1 MTNSLISNKP
11 SELHFQQQINSKGF
25 TNEHIQDK
33 SASDLEVAVRELL
46 QNSLDAGANR
56 ISMRIVDIPVYD
68 IPGIEEYR
76 AAFASACEVRESSL
90 ETSVVEKRIAEQ
102 IDGILEGE
110 IVRVLLCV
118 DNGSGITAE
127 DMKAVLWSG
136 NTTKAKD
143 GGASGSFGVG
153 HCSSFK
159 LSNLRYVLYATRSRD
174 NSGNLIELMAGSAVL
189 AEHKTDGKTRSPEGF
204 YVAELMDRDDGQKAT
219 YSRPNGQLA
228 HWLNEFTKENFIP
241 AGATGT
247 IVAIFG
253 FSSEADIVDKI
264 CKAAVKNFYI
274 AFKEGKLSL
283 NVKNDTETDKVTSN
297 TIAEHMR
304 QLQNN
309 RAPRKKGLLK
319 GSWAAA
325 QYRTFTSGDKIIDNG
340 NATVKLRK
348 WKQEEYGSSAARDIA
363 VCRNGMWITRNE
375 APNLLPPN
383 FSETQPFQC
392 VISVKAGSE
401 LDQLVKAAEGPEHIG
416 LAYLNEMPTKD
427 SNRLRELL
435 GEFAEK
441 IREAAGKIADSEEYL
456 LPDFAVLSGGKDEN
470 AEPLPDK
477 PRPTPPYP
485 TDFPPEPGSPPEP
498 TPQPFIDKP
507 FTDNMV
513 VSMLPIVE
521 GGIVHKLSCLIK
533 IDHEMDIPYRLGFRV
548 GHNSGS
554 DASCDNWLKAP
565 YLKIQSVNSEPVGRN
580 IGKDESDESLIFVD
594 ATHRMTLQVALQNP
608 IDAAEA
614 NALKLEAVNRMYKED
629 FIQ

>member
-1 MTNSLISNKP
+1 MTNSLISEKP
-11 SELHFQQQINSKGF
+11 SKLHFQPQINNKGF

-46 QNSLDAGANR
+46 QNSLDARSDR

-90 ETSVVEKRIAEQ
+90 ATSAVEKRIAEQ
-102 IDGILEGE
+102 IGGILTNET
-110 IVRVLLCV
+110 VSVLLCI

-143 GGASGSFGVG
+143 GGAGGSFGVG

-159 LSNLRYVLYATRSRD
+159 LSNLRYVLYATRNRD
-174 NSGNLIELMAGSAVL
+174 NSGNLVELMAGSAVL

-219 YSRPNGQLA
+219 YSHPDGQLA
-228 HWLNEFTKENFIP
+228 HWLNEFTKEDLIP

-247 IVAIFG
+247 IVTIFG
-253 FSSEADIVDKI
+253 FTSEAGIVDKI
-264 CKAAVKNFYI
+264 CKAAAKNFYI
-274 AFKEGKLSL
+274 AFTEGKLSL
-283 NVKNDTETDKVTSN
+283 NVKNGTETDKITNN

-304 QLQNN
+304 QLQSNK
-309 RAPRKKGLLK
+309 ASPKKGLLR
-319 GSWAAA
+319 GSWAAS
-325 QYRTFTSGDKIIDNG
+325 QYRTFTSRDKIIDNE
-340 NATVKLRK
+340 NAVVKLRK

-363 VCRNGMWITRNE
+363 ICRNGMWIARNE
-375 APNLLPPN
+375 APNLLPRN

-392 VISVKAGSE
+392 VISIKAGSE
-401 LDQLVKAAEGPEHIG
+401 LDQLIKAAEGPEHIG
-416 LAYLNEMPTKD
+416 LAYLNEMPAED
-427 SNRLRELL
+427 SNRLQKLL

-456 LPDFAVLSGGKDEN
+456 LPDFAMLSGGKDEN

-477 PRPTPPYP
+477 QRPTPSYRN
-485 TDFPPEPGSPPEP
+485 DFPPEPEPGPKP
-498 TPQPFIDKP
+498 TPKPFVDKP
-507 FTDNMV
+507 FTNNLV
-513 VSMLPIVE
+513 VSMLPILD
-521 GGIVHKLSCLIK
+521 GGIVHKLFCLIE
-533 IDHEMDIPYRLGFRV
+533 IDHEVDIPDNLGIRV

-554 DASCDNWLKAP
+554 DASCDKWLKTL
-565 YLKIQSVNSEPVGRN
+565 YLKIQSADLESGGQN
-580 IGKDESDESLIFVD
+580 IGKDESDESLIFVN
-594 ATHRMTLQVALQNP
+594 ASHRMRLRIALQNP
-608 IDAAEA
+608 IATAEA
-614 NALKLEAVNRMYKED
+614 NTLKLEAINRIYKEES
-629 FIQ
+629 IQ

>member
-1 MTNSLISNKP
+1 MTNSLISEKP
-11 SELHFQQQINSKGF
+11 SKLHFQPQINNKGF

-33 SASDLEVAVRELL
+33 SASDLEVVVRELL
-46 QNSLDAGANR
+46 QNSLDAGADR

-76 AAFASACEVRESSL
+76 AAFASVCEVRESSL
-90 ETSVVEKRIAEQ
+90 ATSAVEKRIAEQ
-102 IDGILEGE
+102 IGGILTEE
-110 IVRVLLCV
+110 TVSVLLCI

-143 GGASGSFGVG
+143 VGERGSFGVG

-174 NSGNLIELMAGSAVL
+174 NSGNSVELMAGSAVL

-204 YVAELMDRDDGQKAT
+204 YVAELMDRDDGQKAS

-228 HWLNEFTKENFIP
+228 HWLDEFTKENLIP

-253 FSSEADIVDKI
+253 FTSRGDIVDKI
-264 CKAAVKNFYI
+264 CEAAAKNFYI
-274 AFKEGKLSL
+274 AFTEDKLSL
-283 NVKNDTETDKVTSN
+283 NLKNGTETDKVTSN
-297 TIAEHMR
+297 TIAKHMR
-304 QLQNN
+304 QLQSNK
-309 RAPRKKGLLK
+309 ASPKKGLLR

-325 QYRTFTSGDKIIDNG
+325 QYYTFTSGDKIIDNG
-340 NATVKLRK
+340 NAAVKLRK

-363 VCRNGMWITRNE
+363 ICRNGMWIARNE
-375 APNLLPPN
+375 APNLLPRN

-401 LDQLVKAAEGPEHIG
+401 LDQLIKAAEGPEHIG
-416 LAYLNEMPTKD
+416 LTYLNEMPIED

-435 GEFAEK
+435 SEFAEN

-477 PRPTPPYP
+477 PRPTPSYP
-485 TDFPPEPGSPPEP
+485 NDFPPNPGPRPEP
-498 TPQPFIDKP
+498 IPKPFVDKP
-507 FTDNMV
+507 FTDNLV
-513 VSMLPIVE
+513 VSMLPIAD
-521 GGIVHKLSCLIK
+521 GGIVYKLFCLIE
-533 IDHEMDIPYRLGFRV
+533 IDHEMDIPDNLGIRV

-554 DASCDNWLKAP
+554 DASCDNWLKESH
-565 YLKIQSVNSEPVGRN
+565 LKIQSANLELDGRN
-580 IGKDESDESLIFVD
+580 IGKDESDERLIFID
-594 ATHRMTLQVALQNP
+594 ATHRMTLEIVLQNP
-608 IDAAEA
+608 IDTEEA
-614 NALKLEAVNRMYKED
+614 NALKLEAIHRIYKEE

>member
-11 SELHFQQQINSKGF
+11 SKLDFQRQINNKGF
-25 TNEHIQDK
+25 INEHIQDK

-76 AAFASACEVRESSL
+76 DAFASACEVRESSL
-90 ETSVVEKRIAEQ
+90 ETSAVEKRIAEQ
-102 IDGILEGE
+102 IDEILEGE
-110 IVRVLLCV
+110 IVSVLLCV
-118 DNGSGITAE
+118 DNGSGIAAE

-143 GGASGSFGVG
+143 GGTGGSFGVG

-174 NSGNLIELMAGSAVL
+174 NSGNLVELMAGSAVL

-219 YSRPNGQLA
+219 YSRPDGQLA
-228 HWLNEFTKENFIP
+228 HWLNEFTKENLIP

-253 FSSEADIVDKI
+253 LTSETDAVDKI
-264 CKAAVKNFYI
+264 CKAAAKNFYI
-274 AFKEGKLSL
+274 AFAEDKLSL
-283 NVKNDTETDKVTSN
+283 NVKNNAKTDKVTSN
-297 TIAEHMR
+297 TIEEHMR
-304 QLQNN
+304 QLQSNK
-309 RAPRKKGLLK
+309 ASPKKGLLR

-325 QYRTFTSGDKIIDNG
+325 QYRTFILGDKIIDNS
-340 NATVKLRK
+340 NAAVKLRK

-363 VCRNGMWITRNE
+363 ICRNGMWISRNE
-375 APNLLPPN
+375 APNLLPGN

-392 VISVKAGSE
+392 VISVKASSE

-416 LAYLNEMPTKD
+416 LAYLKEMPTKD

-441 IREAAGKIADSEEYL
+441 ITEAAGKIADSEEYL
-456 LPDFAVLSGGKDEN
+456 LPDFAVLTGGKDEN

-477 PRPTPPYP
+477 PRPIPPYP
-485 TDFPPEPGSPPEP
+485 NDFPPQPGPPPEP
-498 TPQPFIDKP
+498 IPQPFIDKP
-507 FTDNMV
+507 FTDNLV
-513 VSMLPIVE
+513 VSMLPIVD
-521 GGIVHKLSCLIK
+521 GGMVHKLFCLIE
-533 IDHEMDIPYRLGFRV
+533 IDHEMDIPDNLGIRV
-548 GHNSGS
+548 RYNSGS
-554 DASCDNWLKAP
+554 DASCDNWLTASH
-565 YLKIQSVNSEPVGRN
+565 LEIQSVDLESGGRN
-580 IGKDESDESLIFVD
+580 IGIDESDESLIFVD
-594 ATHRMTLQVALQNP
+594 ATHRMTLQIALQNS
-608 IDAAEA
+608 IDTTEA
-614 NALKLEAVNRMYKED
+614 NALKLEAMHRIYKEE